1 MATKPLATST
11 KIANLAKVKQQ
22 RIKKIEAEL
31 NVQLTSLLT
40 KRKKEL
46 FNIFNRFSAIDI
58 DDKLLIGFLKF
69 ITNKEN
75 KDHPIIQEFLSI
87 AQKTRSPKKKSND

>member
-1 MATKPLATST
+1 MATKPLSTST

-22 RIKKIEAEL
+22 RIQKIEAEL

-40 KRKKEL
+40 KRKEEI
-46 FNIFNRFSAIDI
+46 FNIFNKFSAVDI

-69 ITNKEN
+69 VTNKDN
-75 KDHPIIQEFLSI
+75 KDHPIIKEFLNI
-87 AQKTRSPKKKSND
+87 ANKTRLLKRKGNN

>member
-22 RIKKIEAEL
+22 RIQKIEEDL
-31 NVQLTSLLT
+31 NIQLISLLT
-40 KRKKEL
+40 KRKEEL
-46 FNIFNRFSAIDI
+46 FNIFDRFSSIDI

-69 ITNKEN
+69 VTNKDN
-75 KDHPIIQEFLSI
+75 KDHPLIKEFLTL
-87 AQKTRSPKKKSND
+87 ANKTRSPKKKNNN

>member
-11 KIANLAKVKQQ
+11 KITNLEKIKQQ

-31 NVQLTSLLT
+31 NVQLITLLT
-40 KRKKEL
+40 KRKEEL
-46 FNIFNRFSAIDI
+46 FNIFNRFSAVDI

-69 ITNKEN
+69 VTNKDN
-75 KDHPIIQEFLSI
+75 QDHPIIKEFLTL
-87 AQKTRSPKKKSND
+87 ANRTRLLKKKNNN

>member
-1 MATKPLATST
+1 MATKPLSTST

-22 RIKKIEAEL
+22 RIQRIEAEL

-40 KRKKEL
+40 KRKEEL
-46 FNIFNRFSAIDI
+46 FNIFDRFSAVDI

-69 ITNKEN
+69 VTNKDN
-75 KDHPIIQEFLSI
+75 KDHPIIKEFLII
-87 AQKTRSPKKKSND
+87 ANKSKLRKKTD

>member
-11 KIANLAKVKQQ
+11 KIANLAKIKQQ

-31 NVQLTSLLT
+31 NVQLTTLLT
-40 KRKKEL
+40 KRKEEL

-69 ITNKEN
+69 VTNKDN
-75 KDHPIIQEFLSI
+75 KDHPIIKEFLTI
-87 AQKTRSPKKKSND
+87 ANKSKLRKKTD

>member
-11 KIANLAKVKQQ
+11 KIANLAKAKQQ
-22 RIKKIEAEL
+22 RIQKIEAEL

-40 KRKKEL
+40 KRKEEL
-46 FNIFNRFSAIDI
+46 FDIFNRFSAVDI

-69 ITNKEN
+69 ITNKNN
-75 KDHPIIQEFLSI
+75 KDHPIIKKFLTI
-87 AQKTRSPKKKSND
+87 ANKTRSPKKKNNY

>member
-22 RIKKIEAEL
+22 RIQKIEEEL
-31 NVQLTSLLT
+31 NVQLTTLLT
-40 KRKKEL
+40 KRKEEL
-46 FNIFNRFSAIDI
+46 FNIFNRFSSIDI

-69 ITNKEN
+69 VTNKDN
-75 KDHPIIQEFLSI
+75 KDHPLIKEFLTL
-87 AQKTRSPKKKSND
+87 ANKTRLSKKKDNN

>member
-11 KIANLAKVKQQ
+11 KIANLEKIKQQ

-31 NVQLTSLLT
+31 NVQLITLLT
-40 KRKKEL
+40 KRKEEL
-46 FNIFNRFSAIDI
+46 FNIFNRFDAVGI

-69 ITNKEN
+69 ITNKDN
-75 KDHPIIQEFLSI
+75 KDHPIIKEFLTL
-87 AQKTRSPKKKSND
+87 ANRTRFLKKKNIN

>member
-22 RIKKIEAEL
+22 RIQKIEAEL
-31 NVQLTSLLT
+31 NVQLTSLLI
-40 KRKKEL
+40 KRKEEI
-46 FNIFNRFSAIDI
+46 FNIFNRFSAVDI

-69 ITNKEN
+69 ITHKDN
-75 KDHPIIQEFLSI
+75 KDHPIIKEFLTL
-87 AQKTRSPKKKSND
+87 ANKTRLLKRKGNN

>member
-11 KIANLAKVKQQ
+11 KIANLEKVKQQ
-22 RIKKIEAEL
+22 RIRKIEAEL
-31 NVQLTSLLT
+31 NVQLTTLLT
-40 KRKKEL
+40 KRQEEL
-46 FNIFNRFSAIDI
+46 FNIFNRFNAVSI

-75 KDHPIIQEFLSI
+75 KDHSIIKEFLTI
-87 AQKTRSPKKKSND
+87 ANKTRSPKK